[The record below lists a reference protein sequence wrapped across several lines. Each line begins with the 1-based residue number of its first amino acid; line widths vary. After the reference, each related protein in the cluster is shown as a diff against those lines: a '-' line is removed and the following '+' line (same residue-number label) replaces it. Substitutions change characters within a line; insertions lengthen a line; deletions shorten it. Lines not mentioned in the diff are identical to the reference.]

1 MTIKEI
7 ESATGLARAN
17 IRYYESEGLIHPNR
31 GSNGYRDYS
40 QEDLDTL
47 LKIKLLRQLRF
58 SLEDIRALQSG
69 QLELDPA
76 LADQIAA
83 LDREQTGLDRSI
95 RLCQTMRA
103 DRVQYATLDAPFYL
117 DRLDQPLERSP
128 WTEDRTPQPRFI
140 WRRFFARNLDILFC
154 SLVYHG
160 FLMAFFRANLATRT
174 GGIAKL
180 DNLFIL
186 LIMMFS
192 EALFLHFFGTT
203 PGKFFFG
210 LRLTRSDGSYLG
222 YTVAFRRTGQV
233 IVYGLGLNFFSL
245 VTTGCLAW
253 SCWKAYHDQ
262 PLAWQKDTDETY
274 TEGSR
279 PGKPYWDEWHNVLKL
294 LGGGAAALGLF
305 LLLIPIQRFSSAP
318 RYQNDD
324 LTVEQFVSNYNQFS
338 KYLAGP
344 DDRISE
350 LTVEGSFVT
359 PPDPPNSVS
368 IDLFPSGP
376 LQLDFTQEDGLLTEV
391 FYSYRFTGTGDHAT
405 SLPTQA
411 TAKIL
416 WSFLYGRCGLS
427 GSQLTDLI
435 EQIESDPSSPL
446 SWNKG
451 GAVIEYRPDI
461 QGYHTGSGYL
471 FPMEGTPKR
480 IQVDFTVSLAK
491 S

>member
-58 SLEDIRALQSG
+58 SLEDICALQSV
-69 QLELDPA
+69 QLDPA

-140 WRRFFARNLDILFC
+140 WRRFFARNLDTLFC

-294 LGGGAAALGLF
+294 LGGGPPPSGSF
-305 LLLIPIQRFSSAP
+305 CFSSPSSASP
-318 RYQNDD
+318 
-324 LTVEQFVSNYNQFS
+324 
-338 KYLAGP
+338 A
-344 DDRISE
+344 
-350 LTVEGSFVT
+350 
-359 PPDPPNSVS
+359 PPD
-368 IDLFPSGP
+368 
-376 LQLDFTQEDGLLTEV
+376 TRT
-391 FYSYRFTGTGDHAT
+391 TT
-405 SLPTQA
+405 
-411 TAKIL
+411 
-416 WSFLYGRCGLS
+416 
-427 GSQLTDLI
+427 
-435 EQIESDPSSPL
+435 
-446 SWNKG
+446 
-451 GAVIEYRPDI
+451 
-461 QGYHTGSGYL
+461 
-471 FPMEGTPKR
+471 
-480 IQVDFTVSLAK
+480 
-491 S
+491 